1 MLRIAGLALALALV
15 TTSAYAED
23 DDDDNKIPA
32 AEVEKIEA
40 VLSELGCSGY
50 EEIEKEDQGIY
61 EIDDAKCKMGTV
73 DVKLDKDYKVMVI
86 PPTDGASIAQATT
99 KGRAATSRPF
109 CVLRRWIA
117 G

>member
-1 MLRIAGLALALALV
+1 MLKAAGLALALALAS
-15 TTSAYAED
+15 TAAYAD
-23 DDDDNKIPA
+23 DDDDKIPA

-73 DVKLDKDYKVMVI
+73 DNKLDKDYKVLVI
-86 PPTDGASIAQATT
+86 SAY
-99 KGRAATSRPF
+99 
-109 CVLRRWIA
+109 
-117 G
+117 

>member
-61 EIDDAKCKMGTV
+61 EIDDAKCKMRTV
-73 DVKLDKDYKVMVI
+73 DIKLDKDYNVMVI
-86 PPTDGASIAQATT
+86 SAY
-99 KGRAATSRPF
+99 
-109 CVLRRWIA
+109 
-117 G
+117 

>member
-1 MLRIAGLALALALV
+1 MLRIAGLALGLALV

-73 DVKLDKDYKVMVI
+73 DIKLDKDYKVMVI
-86 PPTDGASIAQATT
+86 SAY
-99 KGRAATSRPF
+99 
-109 CVLRRWIA
+109 
-117 G
+117 